1 MIPYP
6 QALEALPSVPGGYS
20 LRVEPGHPAFAGHFP
35 GQPILSGLI
44 QVDWAARLGQ
54 ETFGPLGRFQGLEH
68 LKFQAPI
75 LPDEPLEL
83 RLEWAPEAGHLR
95 FRYRGNHGPKSGG
108 TLVYTP
114 AP

>member
-6 QALEALPSVPGGYS
+6 GALEALPSTPGGYS
-20 LRVEPGHPAFAGHFP
+20 LRVESGHPAFSGHFP

-44 QVDWAARLGQ
+44 QVDWAARLGHDA
-54 ETFGPLGRFQGLEH
+54 FGPLGTFLGVEH

-83 RLEWAPEAGHLR
+83 RLDWSPEAGQLR
-95 FRYRGNHGPKSGG
+95 FRYMGGHGPKSAG
-108 TLVYTP
+108 TLVFTP
-114 AP
+114 LP

>member
-1 MIPYP
+1 MIPFP
-6 QALEALPSVPGGYS
+6 QALKALPSTPGGYS
-20 LRVEPGHPAFAGHFP
+20 LLVEPGHPAFSGHFP
-35 GQPILSGLI
+35 GQPVLSGLI

-54 ETFGPLGRFQGLEH
+54 EAFGPLGTFQGLEH

-83 RLEWAPEAGHLR
+83 HLDWVPTTGLLR
-95 FRYRGNHGPKSGG
+95 FRYHGTHGQKSRG
-108 TLVYTP
+108 TLVFTA

>member
-1 MIPYP
+1 VIPYP
-6 QALEALPSVPGGYS
+6 RALKALPSTPGGYS
-20 LRVEPGHPAFAGHFP
+20 LHVEPGHPAFDGHFP

-54 ETFGPLGRFQGLEH
+54 DAFGPLGIFQGVEH

-75 LPDEPLEL
+75 RPDEPLEL
-83 RLEWAPEAGHLR
+83 RLDWMPEARQLR
-95 FRYRGNHGPKSGG
+95 FQYTGSQGPKSGG
-108 TLVYTP
+108 ILLFTP

>member
-1 MIPYP
+1 VIPYP
-6 QALEALPSVPGGYS
+6 QALKALPSTPGGYS
-20 LRVEPGHPAFAGHFP
+20 LRVEPGHPAFDGHFP

-54 ETFGPLGRFQGLEH
+54 DTFGPLGIFQCVEH

-75 LPDEPLEL
+75 RPDEPLEL
-83 RLEWAPEAGHLR
+83 HLDWTPEARQLR
-95 FRYRGNHGPKSGG
+95 FRYTGSQGPKSAGI
-108 TLVYTP
+108 LIFTP